1 MATVSRQSVATVRR
15 QSVATTMNGRRLV
28 IGYPPRLGWPR
39 GSLSAQK
46 TERESH
52 APHSQGEQ
60 PMPYANVMP
69 EGLREMILHLVR
81 NDDEVKQAI
90 LDLIRREGE
99 KHRRG

>member
-1 MATVSRQSVATVRR
+1 MATASRQ
-15 QSVATTMNGRRLV
+15 QNVATTMHGRRLV
-28 IGYPPRLGWPR
+28 IGYPPQLGWPR

-52 APHSQGEQ
+52 APRSQGEEL
-60 PMPYANVMP
+60 MPYANVTP

-90 LDLIRREGE
+90 LDLIRREAE
-99 KHRRG
+99 KRRRR

>member
-1 MATVSRQSVATVRR
+1 LATLL
-15 QSVATTMNGRRLV
+15 G
-28 IGYPPRLGWPR
+28 LGWPG

-60 PMPYANVMP
+60 LMPYANVTP

-90 LDLIRREGE
+90 LDLIRREAE
-99 KHRRG
+99 KRRRR